1 RGARATADRVLVL
14 TSSQQALGLCAS
26 VLLDAGER
34 IFVEDPAYYGARK
47 AFEAAGPVRRPGPAG
62 TPGLRP

>member
-1 RGARATADRVLVL
+1 FGALTHGDPQGAEPLRQAIADYVNLERGARATADRVLAL

-34 IFVEDPAYYGARK
+34 IFVEDPAY
-47 AFEAAGPVRRPGPAG
+47 
-62 TPGLRP
+62 